1 MITTG
6 AGGCDCFCCMAR
18 PKIWESAMSRAVLTA
33 SDGGLLVNRT
43 HLPFTL
49 DKGIAH
55 RARIGLI
62 VLATDNTLEYEFRRI
77 FTLDGVA
84 LYQSRIPSPIAINP
98 TTLQEMEKEIAASTA
113 VILPGLDLNVVAYAC
128 TSGAVVI
135 GEENVFARIHE
146 ARPGVAC
153 TTPITAAVAGL
164 KAVKAKRIALLTP
177 YIDSVNQMLRRHI
190 EARGLEVPVIG
201 SFNHENDNEVAR
213 ISLDS
218 LRGAA
223 LELGRHPSVDAVFV
237 SCTSLRL
244 VEIAAELEREL
255 GKPVTSSNHALGW
268 HCLRL
273 AGIEDSL
280 PQWGRLYTVPLAQS

>member
-1 MITTG
+1 MELVV
-6 AGGCDCFCCMAR
+6 
-18 PKIWESAMSRAVLTA
+18 ESPRE
-33 SDGGLLVNRT
+33 DGMLLNRT

-49 DKGIAH
+49 DRGIAH

-98 TTLQEMEKEIAASTA
+98 TTLKEMEKEIAAATD
-113 VILPGLDLNVVAYAC
+113 VILPGLDLDVVAYAC

-135 GEENVFARIHE
+135 GEENVFARIRE
-146 ARPGVAC
+146 ARAEVAC

-164 KAVKAKRIALLTP
+164 KALKAKRIALLTP

-190 EARGLEVPVIG
+190 EARGIEVPVIG

-213 ISLDS
+213 ISLTS
-218 LRGAA
+218 LRDAV
-223 LELGRHPSVDAVFV
+223 LELGHHPAVDAVFV

-244 VEIAAELEREL
+244 AEIAADLENEL
-255 GKPVTSSNHALGW
+255 GKPVTSSNHALAW

-273 AGIEDSL
+273 AGINDPL
-280 PQWGRLYTVPLAQS
+280 PRWGKLFTTIL